1 LTILRIIALVIYITV
16 CSTIGIITLPF
27 DRNHNIYFWLSRVFP
42 WGILKISGVKIV
54 ATGKENIDVSRAY
67 VYVPNHSSLFDIPV
81 MQLSVPNRMVMIFKK
96 ELGKIPFFGWQLV
109 LGPYISVDRKNPK
122 SGMQSI
128 EEADRLLN
136 ERKYSVLLFAEGTRS
151 KDGEVHEFK
160 RGAFYLAVKVKHP
173 IVPVTLVGCRERANA
188 GGKFKIVPGTVY
200 VHYDKPIYPPEGNI
214 GKKEELEL
222 MATVRNKIIENKE
235 RMEREYFGR

>member
-1 LTILRIIALVIYITV
+1 MTILRIIAISIYVTV
-16 CSTIGIITLPF
+16 CSIYGIITLPF
-27 DRNHNIYFWLSRVFP
+27 DKKHNIYFKLARIFP
-42 WGILKISGVKIV
+42 LGILKLSGIKLVV
-54 ATGKENIDVSRAY
+54 TGTENIDKERAF
-67 VYVPNHSSLFDIPV
+67 VYVPNHSGVYDIPA
-81 MQLSVPNRMVMIFKK
+81 MQYSVPNRMVMIFKK
-96 ELGKIPFFGWQLV
+96 ELGRIPFFGWQLV
-109 LGPYISVDRKNPK
+109 MGPYISVDRKNPR

-173 IVPVTLVGCRERANA
+173 IVPVTIVGARERVNA
-188 GGKFKIVPGTVY
+188 GGKFKIVPGPIY
-200 VHYDKPIYPPEGNI
+200 IHYDKPIYPPEGNI

-222 MATVRNKIIENKE
+222 MEVVRNKIIENKIRIENE
-235 RMEREYFGR
+235 RLGR

>member
-1 LTILRIIALVIYITV
+1 MPLTILRIIALVIYITV

-42 WGILKISGVKIV
+42 G
-54 ATGKENIDVSRAY
+54 D
-67 VYVPNHSSLFDIPV
+67 
-81 MQLSVPNRMVMIFKK
+81 
-96 ELGKIPFFGWQLV
+96 
-109 LGPYISVDRKNPK
+109 
-122 SGMQSI
+122 
-128 EEADRLLN
+128 
-136 ERKYSVLLFAEGTRS
+136 EGTRS

-173 IVPVTLVGCRERANA
+173 IVPVTLVGSRERANA

>member
-122 SGMQSI
+122 SG
-128 EEADRLLN
+128 
-136 ERKYSVLLFAEGTRS
+136 
-151 KDGEVHEFK
+151 
-160 RGAFYLAVKVKHP
+160 
-173 IVPVTLVGCRERANA
+173 CRA
-188 GGKFKIVPGTVY
+188 
-200 VHYDKPIYPPEGNI
+200 
-214 GKKEELEL
+214 
-222 MATVRNKIIENKE
+222 
-235 RMEREYFGR
+235 